1 MQSNDVS
8 TQDAAAISRCLAG
21 DADAFGDLVTRHQ
34 DRLFGTL
41 VQILGSFEDAR
52 DVGQDAFVLA
62 FQKLDTFRG
71 DSAFYSWLFRIAYN
85 TAISRKRKDRRT
97 ANHASL
103 ETARENTGAE
113 PQDSRPTTDPT
124 YTLQSEER
132 QTIVRQALDELAEEY
147 RTVLVLKEMEGLRY
161 DEIAEIVDCPIGTV
175 RSRIHRARHEM
186 REKLSRVLR
195 IEE

>member
-1 MQSNDVS
+1 
-8 TQDAAAISRCLAG
+8 
-21 DADAFGDLVTRHQ
+21 
-34 DRLFGTL
+34 LFGTL
-41 VQILGSFEDAR
+41 VHMLGSFDDAR
-52 DVGQDAFVLA
+52 DVAQDAFVLA

-85 TAISRKRKDRRT
+85 TAVSRRRKDRRGGHQT
-97 ANHASL
+97 SL
-103 ETARENTGAE
+103 EAAREQAGAE
-113 PQDSRPTTDPT
+113 PQDNRPATDPT
-124 YTLQSEER
+124 HSLHTEER

-186 REKLSRVLR
+186 REKLGRVLR
-195 IEE
+195 TEE